1 MYFLLGVHFL
11 GIDDS
16 NLEGGLAGALVVIML
31 WLARTIYHQATSK
44 SKEDSAR
51 IGLEEKQI
59 RLEQTLTDLVAESIA
74 EGKLVRLAYQA
85 NTKVLSTVSE
95 NLGALTGL
103 ITSVTASYDKKLDTL
118 EELIRE
124 RADQT
129 DALLRQVG
137 EKVETI
143 GTATED
149 GLVIQFIDS
158 TGNII
163 STMTAVPHIKEGSFS
178 STYIVRIDEPEK
190 EEE

>member
-1 MYFLLGVHFL
+1 MYFLLGIHFL
-11 GIDDS
+11 GIGDS
-16 NLEGGLAGALVVIML
+16 GLEGGLAGALAVGML
-31 WLARTIYHQATSK
+31 WLARTIYHQVTSK

-51 IGLEEKQI
+51 IGLEEKQV
-59 RLEQTLTDLVAESIA
+59 RLEQTLTDLVAESVA
-74 EGKLVRLAYQA
+74 EGKLIRLAYQA

-103 ITSVTASYDKKLDTL
+103 ITSVTASYDKKLGTL

-163 STMTAVPHIKEGSFS
+163 STMTAVPHIEEGSFS

>member
-1 MYFLLGVHFL
+1 MKSIYIETAHLI
-11 GIDDS
+11 ID
-16 NLEGGLAGALVVIML
+16 
-31 WLARTIYHQATSK
+31 
-44 SKEDSAR
+44 
-51 IGLEEKQI
+51 
-59 RLEQTLTDLVAESIA
+59 
-74 EGKLVRLAYQA
+74 
-85 NTKVLSTVSE
+85 
-95 NLGALTGL
+95 
-103 ITSVTASYDKKLDTL
+103 SYDKKLGTL

-163 STMTAVPHIKEGSFS
+163 STMTAVPHIEEGSFS

>member
-16 NLEGGLAGALVVIML
+16 NLEGGLAGALAVIML

-51 IGLEEKQI
+51 LGLEEKQI

-74 EGKLVRLAYQA
+74 EGKLTRLAYQA

-163 STMTAVPHIKEGSFS
+163 STMTAVPHIEEGSFS

>member
-16 NLEGGLAGALVVIML
+16 NLEGGLAGALAVIML

-51 IGLEEKQI
+51 LGLEEKQI

-74 EGKLVRLAYQA
+74 EGKLTRLAYQA

-103 ITSVTASYDKKLDTL
+103 ITSVTASYDKRLDTL

-163 STMTAVPHIKEGSFS
+163 STMTAVPHIEEGSFS

>member
-1 MYFLLGVHFL
+1 MYFLLGIHFL

-16 NLEGGLAGALVVIML
+16 NLEGGLAGALAVIML

-51 IGLEEKQI
+51 LGLEEKQI

-74 EGKLVRLAYQA
+74 EGKLTRLAYQA

-103 ITSVTASYDKKLDTL
+103 ITSVTASYDKRLDTL

-163 STMTAVPHIKEGSFS
+163 STMTAVPHIEEGSFS

>member
-16 NLEGGLAGALVVIML
+16 NLEGGLAGALAVIML

-74 EGKLVRLAYQA
+74 EGKLTRLAYQA

-163 STMTAVPHIKEGSFS
+163 STMTAVPHIEEGSFS

>member
-16 NLEGGLAGALVVIML
+16 NLEGGLAGALAVIML

-74 EGKLVRLAYQA
+74 EGKLTRLAYQA

-103 ITSVTASYDKKLDTL
+103 ITSVTASYDKRLDTL

-163 STMTAVPHIKEGSFS
+163 STMTAVPHIEEGSFS